1 MVTYIVSIKK
11 KIQNKQNNII
21 NSYIFQMNIFYMPNK
36 FIYQTERS
44 LFCLECDNQREIR
57 SVQTLTL
64 KIKNKCVQAFHK
76 MEHKKKTN
84 NQTNQPGPR
93 KQLIITD

>member
-1 MVTYIVSIKK
+1 MSMVTYIVSIKK

-36 FIYQTERS
+36 LIYQTERS
-44 LFCLECDNQREIR
+44 LLCLECDNQREIR

-64 KIKNKCVQAFHK
+64 KIKNKCV
-76 MEHKKKTN
+76 
-84 NQTNQPGPR
+84 
-93 KQLIITD
+93 

>member
-44 LFCLECDNQREIR
+44 LLCLECDNQREIR

-76 MEHKKKTN
+76 MEHNKKTN

>member
-44 LFCLECDNQREIR
+44 LLCLECDNQREIR

-64 KIKNKCVQAFHK
+64 KIKNKCIGFSQNGTQQEDK
-76 MEHKKKTN
+76 
-84 NQTNQPGPR
+84 QPN
-93 KQLIITD
+93 